1 MAETRGVAP
10 SVQMSAERAWW
21 LRTLAIFQ
29 SPRAVFAALRDDSES
44 DAAARQEPVLA
55 LVLLAGIA
63 GVLLAGS
70 TGKLLDQDLVD
81 NSLLVVAVLVFFTG
95 GIYGAATY
103 WLAGGLLH
111 TGIRGAGGRGTYR
124 TSRHILAFSAAPLVL
139 TLLAVW
145 PLRLAVYGRDLFRSG
160 GADEGLGNWIFTGL
174 IGAFALWSLALLALG
189 ISVVHRWTFLR
200 GVVALALTSVL
211 LVLLGAVVA
220 SLVVLGG

>member
-124 TSRHILAFSAAPLVL
+124 TSRHIMAFSAAPLVL

-174 IGAFALWSLALLALG
+174 IGVFVLWSLALLALG

-200 GVVALALTSVL
+200 GVVAIALTSVL

>member
-1 MAETRGVAP
+1 MAQSRGAAP
-10 SVQMSAERAWW
+10 AAQMSAERAWW
-21 LRTLAIFQ
+21 LRTLAVFQ
-29 SPRAVFAALRDDSES
+29 SPHAVFVALRDDSEP

-70 TGKLLDQDLVD
+70 TRKLLDQDLVD
-81 NSLLVVAVLVFFTG
+81 NSLLVLAVLLFFTG
-95 GIYGAATY
+95 GIYGAASY

-124 TSRHILAFSAAPLVL
+124 TSRHILAFAAAPLVL

-145 PLRLAVYGRDLFRSG
+145 PVRLAVYGSDLFRSG
-160 GADEGLGNWIFTGL
+160 GSDEGLGDWIFTGVTA
-174 IGAFALWSLALLALG
+174 AFVLWSLALLALG
-189 ISVVHRWTFLR
+189 ISVVNRWTFMR
-200 GVVALALTSVL
+200 GVVALALTSIL

>member
-174 IGAFALWSLALLALG
+174 IGVFVLWSLALLALG

-200 GVVALALTSVL
+200 GVIALALTSVL

>member
-1 MAETRGVAP
+1 MAETRGVA
-10 SVQMSAERAWW
+10 SAAQMSAERAWW

-29 SPRAVFAALRDDSES
+29 SPRAVFAALRDDSEA
-44 DAAARQEPVLA
+44 DTAARQEPVLA

-160 GADEGLGNWIFTGL
+160 GGDEGLGNWIFLGL
-174 IGAFALWSLALLALG
+174 IGIFVLWSLALLALG

-200 GVVALALTSVL
+200 GVVAIALTSVL